1 MERFLTV
8 RSKRG
13 FSLIEAMV
21 AMAILGVGLLA
32 VLKMTYVYIRSN
44 AYTQM
49 RSQISTLAQDK
60 MEELRSYAVS
70 DRVDNFSVFDFNY
83 LVSTSADFTTVEN
96 PANHSDIVISGLLS
110 GSNSGAAV
118 TTPWGVKYEVLTAIS
133 GGGGY
138 EGSDDPVI
146 LSATTNAKVL
156 TVHRHWT
163 VKPVMAS
170 GSTPG
175 SGVVADYALLSVDVT
190 WTDQNGEE
198 HKEAIYSCINR
209 RQ

>member
-1 MERFLTV
+1 MEGFLTV
-8 RSKRG
+8 RPKRG
-13 FSLIEAMV
+13 FTLIEAMV

-44 AYTQM
+44 SFNQM

-83 LVSTSADFTTVEN
+83 LVSTEAAFTTVEN
-96 PANHSDIVISGLLS
+96 PATSTDIAVSGLLS
-110 GSNSGAAV
+110 GSNGGAAV
-118 TTPWGVKYEVLTAIS
+118 TTPWGVTYEVLTAIS

-138 EGSDDPVI
+138 EGADDPAILTAAKDGKVI
-146 LSATTNAKVL
+146 

-163 VKPVMAS
+163 VTPLMAD

-190 WTDQNGEE
+190 WTDQNNEA
-198 HKEAIYSCINR
+198 HKEAIYSCIDR

>member
-44 AYTQM
+44 AYNQM

-83 LVSTSADFTTVEN
+83 LVSTQADFTTVED
-96 PANHSDIVISGLLS
+96 PSDHSDIPISGLLS
-110 GSNSGAAV
+110 GSNSGTEV
-118 TTPWGVKYEVLTAIS
+118 TTPWGVRYEVLTVIS

-138 EGSDDPVI
+138 EGSDDPEI
-146 LSATTNAKVL
+146 LNATKDGVAQ

-163 VKPVMAS
+163 VKPVMAD
-170 GSTPG
+170 GSAPG

-190 WTDQNGEE
+190 WTDQNGEDHE
-198 HKEAIYSCINR
+198 EAIYSCINR